1 MKEKKIR
8 VSMHS
13 RLNNY
18 ETMLFLW
25 ASDPMEA
32 LEKLKP
38 LIGKGGEYQLDG
50 ESVLT
55 YQGKPIE
62 REAIENV

>member
-38 LIGKGGEYQLDG
+38 LIGKGGG
-50 ESVLT
+50 VPAGRGIGAHVP
-55 YQGKPIE
+55 GK
-62 REAIENV
+62 AN